1 MVEIAATAVLAHCR
15 VLYFSRDC
23 VIYTVK
29 EYPYWKIQIVVLL
42 LNATDRSKTTTIA
55 PAGAGT
61 SVSHRQGLY
70 SLPVS
75 LLQLRN
81 SSLQSSA
88 VHYQFGFAQSI
99 DPHHQTVW
107 IRFDRSFDDDTAPT
121 QALQESAPVYRIGTE
136 SPHPFRTQ

>member
-29 EYPYWKIQIVVLL
+29 EYPYWKIHIVVLL

-99 DPHHQTVW
+99 DPHHQPH
-107 IRFDRSFDDDTAPT
+107 RRSSFKPP
-121 QALQESAPVYRIGTE
+121 QESAPVYRIGKDCVY
-136 SPHPFRTQ
+136 SVF